1 MAKKISDSES
11 QDSIAQSAGAYFL
24 TIKAASDSAAQ
35 AAELLHSKTRIS
47 AKDRLEL
54 LERVET
60 CQVLTLL
67 MQREYHGLM
76 DEITSAVKK
85 EARAEIVPRL
95 SDEVTRRAL
104 TEALELAPYLLTMRL
119 R

>member
-1 MAKKISDSES
+1 MEKKISDSAS
-11 QDSIAQSAGAYFL
+11 QDFAKSAGAYFL
-24 TIKAASDSAAQ
+24 AIKAASDSAAQ
-35 AAELLHSKTRIS
+35 AAELLHSKTRFS
-47 AKDRLEL
+47 AKERLAL

-60 CQVLTLL
+60 CQALTLL

-76 DEITSAVKK
+76 NEITSAVKK